1 MCHCQKNISITMILM
16 EYQEKKKKK
25 QRGAHSFMS
34 WMKGLFILTDIESFS
49 YFVTVELINKT

>member
-1 MCHCQKNISITMILM
+1 MMLM